1 MVVVSGEWSD
11 LEKRCP
17 MPSAQEG
24 VVVSHPDLTY
34 LSLGWGVQSWTLAAM
49 VALGELPPVDLAIH
63 ADTTHEAAG
72 TYAHAEKWTPWLG
85 ERGVQVVTVTG
96 DNTEVVRDWAAS
108 RSVMIPALTLAR
120 DGSHGQIKRQCTH
133 DWKLTPIRR
142 HLRQLIPNPKPGAV
156 ECWQGISLDE
166 WSRMRDSDVRY
177 IVNRYPLVERRMTRR
192 DCVSWLM
199 AHGLDVPPKSACVFC
214 PYHSLGHWKAMKAE
228 GGRDWQRAEA
238 VDAAVRDHRPGHQL
252 FVHPGRKPLIQAVK
266 IPEDQGA
273 KQLEMDLPCDG
284 GVCFV

>member
-1 MVVVSGEWSD
+1 MTN
-11 LEKRCP
+11 P
-17 MPSAQEG
+17 Q
-24 VVVSHPDLTY
+24 LTY

-72 TYAHAEKWTPWLG
+72 TYAHAAKWTPWLE
-85 ERGVQVVTVTG
+85 ERGVKVVTVTA
-96 DNTEVVRDWAAS
+96 DNTEVVREWSGS
-108 RSVMIPALTLAR
+108 RSVTIPAFSLDAS
-120 DGSHGQIKRQCTH
+120 GSNGQVNRQCTGH
-133 DWKLTPIRR
+133 WKIIPIRR
-142 HLRQLIPNPKPGAV
+142 CLRQLLPNPKPGAV

-177 IVNRYPLVERRMTRR
+177 IVNRYPLVERRLTRR

-228 GGRDWQRAEA
+228 GGQDWEWAEA
-238 VDAAVRDHRPGHQL
+238 VDSAVRDQRPNHKC
-252 FVHPGRKPLIQAVK
+252 FIHPARKPLAAAVK
-266 IPEDQGA
+266 IPEDEGA
-273 KQLEMDLPCDG
+273 KQLGMDLPCDG